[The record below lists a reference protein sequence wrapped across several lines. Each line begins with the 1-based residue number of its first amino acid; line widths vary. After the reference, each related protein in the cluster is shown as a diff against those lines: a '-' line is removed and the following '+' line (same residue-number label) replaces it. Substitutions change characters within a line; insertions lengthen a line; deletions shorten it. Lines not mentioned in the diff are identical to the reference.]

1 MANHEVVS
9 NALGGA
15 TDTHRGDIS
24 NAPTNPNLNGANP
37 TTGATFYEG
46 QKVNVQISTT
56 DLLAGGYTQVQFYV
70 AVDDSLKELP
80 PRFLTT
86 GIAVHPDSKP
96 LTQTV
101 TSDSDYSI
109 DVVIYGRAPDSATWN
124 VDVNNPGDSSVTELF
139 FPANIEYSTLN
150 PVLYIPW
157 LGYQFLPPGNQN
169 PPKLSNSLHIK
180 DYKVYDASGAPVSKQ
195 FSALIQPAAD
205 GELTDLSGLHFFDAN
220 KTEIK
225 PVDTGKT
232 KLWIDSDA
240 SGSFEFYVSADTSSN
255 DAVLASLAMNIGTQ
269 TVDLPQLVIADP
281 DNIAFDAQTPSPAI
295 DGAGSTYTVNSR
307 PIGVIVPHEAIGS
320 IQEGDTLFLIVNN
333 TLLPN
338 TGQKY
343 NQNTEYL
350 VAGNLPFFHISPSL
364 LKMSDEGA
372 QNTLSY
378 LILREKNKPVK
389 SSEFNFKAQ
398 TGDLSGGVNPPY
410 PVDRDYTPLV
420 VKGYA
425 PNSKLGADDV
435 RNGLTAIID
444 WTGWQK
450 APPKAGD
457 QFVLLGF
464 IVGYDR
470 NQNQSFP
477 TIQVTSREVT
487 QDDIDNKGYIE
498 VPVPPQPLYGW
509 GDSSDGDHSYVIFQ
523 YVVDPKAAK
532 PEYSDISTYYL
543 FTLPPGGI

>member
-15 TDTHRGDIS
+15 ADKHRGDIS
-24 NAPTNPNLNGANP
+24 NAPSNPNLDGANP
-37 TTGATFYEG
+37 PTGATFYEG
-46 QKVNVQISTT
+46 QKINVQISTT

-70 AVDDSLKELP
+70 AVDDALQELP

-86 GIAVHPDSKP
+86 GIAVHPDSKS
-96 LTQTV
+96 LAQTV

-109 DVVIYGRAPDSATWN
+109 DVVIYGRAPASATWN
-124 VDVNNPGDSSVTELF
+124 VDVNNPGDAGLKELS
-139 FPANIEYSTLN
+139 FPANIEYLTLN

-157 LGYQFLPPGNQN
+157 LGYQFLPPGDNN
-169 PPKLSNSLHIK
+169 PPTLSNSLHIK
-180 DYKVYDASGAPVSKQ
+180 GYKVYDSSNAAVSKQ

-205 GELTDLSGLHFFDAN
+205 GELTDLSSLHFFDAN

-240 SGSFEFYVSADTSSN
+240 TGSFEFYVSANTSSS
-255 DAVLASLAMNIGTQ
+255 AAILASLAMNIGTQ
-269 TVDLPQLVIADP
+269 TVDLPQLIIADYADIP
-281 DNIAFDAQTPSPAI
+281 FDAQTPSPAI
-295 DGAGSTYTVNSR
+295 DGAGSTYTVNSL
-307 PIGVIVPHEAIGS
+307 PIGVIVPHTAKGD
-320 IQEGDTLFLIVNN
+320 IQEGDTLFLIVNGS
-333 TLLPN
+333 LLPN

-343 NQNTEYL
+343 NKNTEYL
-350 VAGNLPFFHISPSL
+350 VAGDLPFFHISPSL
-364 LKMSDEGA
+364 LKMSDQGV

-389 SSEFNFKAQ
+389 SSELNFKAQ
-398 TGDLSGGVNPPY
+398 TGNLSGGINPPY
-410 PVDRDYTPLV
+410 PDDGYTPLV
-420 VKGYA
+420 IEGYA
-425 PNSKLGADDV
+425 ANSKLGADDV
-435 RNGLTAIID
+435 RNGLTAKID

-450 APPKAGD
+450 APPKVGD

-477 TIQVTSREVT
+477 TIQITSREVT

-498 VPVPPQPLYGW
+498 VPIPPQPLYGW

-523 YVVDPKAAK
+523 YVVDPKAAT
-532 PEYSDISTYYL
+532 PQYSKTSRYYL